1 MQLYLVPVML
11 GVISLPNLIAEN
23 VKKNWGHFH
32 TQPYCGKR
40 QKKLRFYTM
49 AILAFLCFC
58 VFFFVFFDEAWRL
71 TQTSFLLVLYPLS
84 FNNWFSEMF
93 FSIYPDRYLTSWFK
107 NFSKSSCQTN
117 LHILK
122 EAKKV
127 IHVNLVSKHWLLNW
141 FSDCLVELLWN
152 ILLNFFGGI
161 RAVDPIILSKI
172 FHKIFCKHSQI
183 LSFCFYWFVNCETRV
198 S

>member
-23 VKKNWGHFH
+23 VKNN
-32 TQPYCGKR
+32 CGFIAWR
-40 QKKLRFYTM
+40 YWL
-49 AILAFLCFC
+49 FC
-58 VFFFVFFDEAWRL
+58 VFYVVVFLFFFDEAWRL

-152 ILLNFFGGI
+152 ILLNFLGGI